1 MLKEKSLF
9 TYFLEAFTKN
19 YANFKGRSR
28 RREYWGFALWYCV
41 IFLVSIVL
49 AILTGIGTLLLG
61 AFIIITIVPSIALTV
76 RRLHDISLS
85 GWFALFLLVSL
96 IPGIGE
102 IIALVISVV
111 IGVIQGNNGANKF
124 GEDPLIDNQAI
135 TDKTNS

>member
-61 AFIIITIVPSIALTV
+61 AFIILTV
-76 RRLHDISLS
+76 RRLHDINLS

-111 IGVIQGNNGANKF
+111 IGVIQGNSGANKF

>member
-49 AILTGIGTLLLG
+49 AILTGIG
-61 AFIIITIVPSIALTV
+61 
-76 RRLHDISLS
+76 
-85 GWFALFLLVSL
+85 
-96 IPGIGE
+96 
-102 IIALVISVV
+102 
-111 IGVIQGNNGANKF
+111 VIQGNSGANKF

>member
-76 RRLHDISLS
+76 RRLHDINLS
-85 GWFALFLLVSL
+85 EWFALFLLVSL

-111 IGVIQGNNGANKF
+111 IGVIQGNSGANKF

>member
-76 RRLHDISLS
+76 RRLHDINLS
-85 GWFALFLLVSL
+85 GWFALFLLVSR
-96 IPGIGE
+96 E
-102 IIALVISVV
+102 
-111 IGVIQGNNGANKF
+111 
-124 GEDPLIDNQAI
+124 
-135 TDKTNS
+135 